1 MKKHFLLIFYIITS
15 FAHAQN
21 KFKAGIWRGV
31 LTLSEK
37 KNELILPF
45 NFNVKYEK
53 NNPVIEI
60 INAEEKIRVNE
71 VIVKGDS
78 VLFKMPIFDSEF
90 KTKLKN
96 DTLYGMW
103 FNHSRKDKNRIPFE
117 AYYND
122 KNRFVSGGK
131 DASVDFNGKYEVTF
145 EANTPD
151 EYKAVGVFKQQG
163 NKVTGT
169 FLTETGDYR
178 YLEGIVQSNIMALSC
193 FDGAHAFLFFA
204 RSKSQKGKADSL
216 SGKFFSGLAG
226 SEEWVARRNDTF
238 KLKDPE
244 NLTYLKNPQEKINFT
259 FKNLSGEPVS
269 LSDKKYENKP
279 VIIQIMG
286 SWCPNCMD
294 ESAYLAELYK
304 KYKGKGLEII
314 GIAYEKT
321 DNIDKA
327 TRNLTRLKDRFGI
340 EYDILI
346 TGLTGKAKASESL
359 PFLNKV
365 MAFPTTIIVD
375 KKHMVRSIYTGFNG
389 PATGKLYE
397 EYKQKNEALIN
408 KLLKE

>member
-1 MKKHFLLIFYIITS
+1 MKNAVIAILLLTAS
-15 FAHAQN
+15 LASAQN
-21 KFKAGIWRGV
+21 KFKAGVWRGV

-60 INAEEKIRVNE
+60 INAEEKIKVTE

-96 DTLYGMW
+96 DTLYGTW

-122 KNRFVSGGK
+122 KTRFVSGK
-131 DASVDFNGKYEVTF
+131 PAAVDFSGQYEVTF
-145 EANTPD
+145 EPNTPD
-151 EYKAVGVFKQQG
+151 QYKAVGIFKQKE
-163 NKVTGT
+163 NKITGT

-178 YLEGIVQSNIMALSC
+178 YLEGTVQSNVMALSC

-204 RSKSQKGKADSL
+204 RSKAASGKADSL
-216 SGKFFSGLAG
+216 TGKFFSGIAG
-226 SEEWVARRNDTF
+226 SEEWTAKRNDTF

-269 LSDKKYENKP
+269 LSDKRYENKP

-314 GIAYEKT
+314 GVAYEKT

-327 TRNLTRLKDRFGI
+327 TKNLTRLKERFGI
-340 EYDILI
+340 EYELLI

-375 KKHMVRSIYTGFNG
+375 KKHIARSIYTGFNG

-397 EYKQKNEALIN
+397 DYKKKNELLIN